1 LGQQEKNALLEK
13 LNVLKDENNKVN
25 NELVRSR
32 RDAQMK
38 LEQDKTH
45 IISLQDD
52 VKRIRQQ

>member
-1 LGQQEKNALLEK
+1 MGQQEKNALLEK